1 MVRDLVMPKLG
12 LTMTEGVL
20 AEWRVLPGQPFKTGD
35 VLVVVETDK
44 IASEVEADSDGVLIE
59 TTIPAGETVA
69 VGTLIAR
76 WSADGSGAAP
86 APADGAA
93 PPTVGT
99 PAPSAKSGT
108 TAGTRSGPPPA
119 PVRDGERVL
128 STPLARRRAQALG
141 VDLTTVT
148 GSGPRGRIKMADVE
162 AAAQRQASA
171 PAATPE
177 PIRTPAADPIA
188 TPAGGRTKPSAMQ
201 ATIARRLTAAKRD
214 VPHFYLAAEA
224 EVSELMAL
232 RERLNADAEPG
243 LPRVS
248 MTHLVLAAVGRAL
261 AATPDMDRVWD
272 DASPGGEILSLG
284 QGDIGMAVDTPRGL
298 VAPVLRG
305 AAHLPLDQLA
315 REAAALTERARSGR
329 LTGEDFQGGA
339 ITVSN
344 AGMHN
349 VTFMT
354 SIINPGQSSILGV
367 GSVRSVFRP
376 DESGAPVLKRELG
389 LVLSA
394 DHRLFDGVAALAF
407 LNRIIAG
414 LERPLRLLRAP

>member
-20 AEWRVLPGQPFKTGD
+20 AEWRVSPGQPFKTGD

-44 IASEVEADSDGVLIE
+44 IASEIEADSDGVLIE
-59 TTIPAGETVA
+59 TTIPVGETVA
-69 VGTLIAR
+69 VGTPIAR
-76 WSADGSGAAP
+76 WSADGQRDGSGAVP
-86 APADGAA
+86 TPTAA
-93 PPTVGT
+93 PPTGET
-99 PAPSAKSGT
+99 APPA
-108 TAGTRSGPPPA
+108 RIPPLPA

-128 STPLARRRAQALG
+128 STPLARRRAQDLG

-162 AAAQRQASA
+162 AAAQRAASVPA
-171 PAATPE
+171 PAPE
-177 PIRTPAADPIA
+177 PAPSPIA
-188 TPAGGRTKPSAMQ
+188 ALAGERSKPSTMQ

-243 LPRVS
+243 SPRVS

-272 DASPGGEILSLG
+272 DATPGGEILSLG

-305 AAHLPLDQLA
+305 AAHLPLDRLA
-315 REAAALTERARSGR
+315 RDAAALTDRARNGR
-329 LTGEDFQGGA
+329 LGAEDFQGGA

-376 DESGAPVLKRELG
+376 DDASAPVLKRELG

-414 LERPLRLLRAP
+414 LERPLRLLRAT

>member
-20 AEWRVLPGQPFKTGD
+20 AEWRVRPGQPFKTGD

-44 IASEVEADSDGVLIE
+44 IASEIEADSDGVLIE
-59 TTIPAGETVA
+59 TTIPVGETVA
-69 VGTLIAR
+69 VGTPIAR
-76 WSADGSGAAP
+76 WSVDGRGNGSGAAP
-86 APADGAA
+86 GPATTAPPMAEPAPPAKAA
-93 PPTVGT
+93 PL
-99 PAPSAKSGT
+99 
-108 TAGTRSGPPPA
+108 PA

-128 STPLARRRAQALG
+128 STPLARRRAQDLG

-162 AAAQRQASA
+162 AAAQRAASA
-171 PAATPE
+171 PAPE
-177 PIRTPAADPIA
+177 PAPSPAAPL
-188 TPAGGRTKPSAMQ
+188 AGERSKPSTMQ
-201 ATIARRLTAAKRD
+201 ATIARRLTTAKRD

-232 RERLNADAEPG
+232 RETLNADAEPG

-272 DASPGGEILSLG
+272 DATPGGEILSLG

-305 AAHLPLDQLA
+305 AAHRPLDRLA
-315 REAAALTERARSGR
+315 RDAAALTDRARNGR
-329 LTGEDFQGGA
+329 LTAEDFQGGA

-367 GSVRSVFRP
+367 GSVRPVFRP
-376 DESGAPVLKRELG
+376 DGSGAPVLKRELG

-394 DHRLFDGVAALAF
+394 DHRLFDGVAALTF

>member
-20 AEWRVLPGQPFKTGD
+20 AEWRVSPGQPFKTGD

-59 TTIPAGETVA
+59 TTIPVGETVA
-69 VGTLIAR
+69 VGTPIAR

-86 APADGAA
+86 APVNGTASPAVEAPAPPAKAA
-93 PPTVGT
+93 PKTGPL
-99 PAPSAKSGT
+99 PAPL
-108 TAGTRSGPPPA
+108 
-119 PVRDGERVL
+119 RDGERVL
-128 STPLARRRAQALG
+128 STPLARRRAQDLG
-141 VDLTTVT
+141 VDLTTLT

-162 AAAQRQASA
+162 AAAQRPVS
-171 PAATPE
+171 
-177 PIRTPAADPIA
+177 TPAPVSE
-188 TPAGGRTKPSAMQ
+188 PALSPVAALAGERSKPTTMQ

-232 RERLNADAEPG
+232 REKLNADAEPG
-243 LPRVS
+243 SPRVS

-261 AATPDMDRVWD
+261 AATPDVDRVWD
-272 DASPGGEILSLG
+272 DSTPGGEILSLG
-284 QGDIGMAVDTPRGL
+284 RGDIGMAVDTPRGL

-305 AAHLPLDQLA
+305 GARLPLDRLA
-315 REAAALTERARSGR
+315 RDAAALTERARNGR
-329 LTGEDFQGGA
+329 LSAEDFEGGA

-414 LERPLRLLRAP
+414 LERPLRLLRTA

>member
-1 MVRDLVMPKLG
+1 MTMVRELVMPKLG

-20 AEWRVLPGQPFKTGD
+20 AEWRVSPGQPFRSGD
-35 VLVVVETDK
+35 VLLVVETDK

-69 VGTLIAR
+69 VGTPIAR
-76 WSADGSGAAP
+76 WSADGAGAAP
-86 APADGAA
+86 APEPAE
-93 PPTVGT
+93 T
-99 PAPSAKSGT
+99 PAAKPAPTPVST
-108 TAGTRSGPPPA
+108 NARPLPA
-119 PVRDGERVL
+119 PVRANGERIL
-128 STPLARRRAQALG
+128 STPLARRRAEGLG
-141 VDLTTVT
+141 VDLAMVA
-148 GSGPRGRIKMADVE
+148 GSGPRGRIKVADVE
-162 AAAQRQASA
+162 MAAQTQPAPQPAPQA
-171 PAATPE
+171 PKIETPTGE
-177 PIRTPAADPIA
+177 RS
-188 TPAGGRTKPSAMQ
+188 KPTTLQ
-201 ATIARRLTAAKRD
+201 ATVARRLTAAKRD

-224 EVSELMAL
+224 EVTELAAL
-232 RERLNADAEPG
+232 RDRLNADTESG
-243 LPRVS
+243 LPRIS

-261 AATPDMDRVWD
+261 AAMPEMDRVWD
-272 DASPGGEILSLG
+272 DEPSGGAILSLG

-305 AAHLPLDQLA
+305 AATLPLDRLA
-315 REAAALTERARSGR
+315 AEAASLTRRARDGR
-329 LTGEDFQGGA
+329 LTEEDFQGGA
-339 ITVSN
+339 VTVSN

-349 VTFMT
+349 VTYMT

-376 DESGAPVLKRELG
+376 DAAGAPVLKRELG

-394 DHRLFDGVAALAF
+394 DHRLFDGVTALAF

>member
-1 MVRDLVMPKLG
+1 MVRDLMMPKLG

-86 APADGAA
+86 APADGTA
-93 PPTVGT
+93 PQTAET
-99 PAPSAKSGT
+99 PAPPAKSGT
-108 TAGTRSGPPPA
+108 TAGTRSGPPPV

-177 PIRTPAADPIA
+177 AVRTPAAAPIT
-188 TPAGGRTKPSAMQ
+188 TPAGGRSKPSATQ

-272 DASPGGEILSLG
+272 DATPGGEILSLG

-315 REAAALTERARSGR
+315 REAAALTERARNGR
-329 LTGEDFQGGA
+329 LTGEDLQGGA

-349 VTFMT
+349 VTFMS

>member
-20 AEWRVLPGQPFKTGD
+20 AEWRVRPGQPFKTGD

-44 IASEVEADSDGVLIE
+44 IASEIEADSDGVLIE
-59 TTIPAGETVA
+59 TTIPVGETVA
-69 VGTLIAR
+69 VGTPIAR
-76 WSADGSGAAP
+76 WSADGSGA
-86 APADGAA
+86 
-93 PPTVGT
+93 V
-99 PAPSAKSGT
+99 
-108 TAGTRSGPPPA
+108 PA
-119 PVRDGERVL
+119 PVDGTASPTAEPLAPTAKTGAKTGPLPAPLRDGERVL
-128 STPLARRRAQALG
+128 STPLARRRAQDLG
-141 VDLTTVT
+141 VDLTTLT

-171 PAATPE
+171 PASVPAPE
-177 PIRTPAADPIA
+177 LAPITAA
-188 TPAGGRTKPSAMQ
+188 AGERSKPSTMQ

-272 DASPGGEILSLG
+272 DATPGGEILSLG

-305 AAHLPLDQLA
+305 AAHLSLDRLA

-329 LTGEDFQGGA
+329 LAAEDFQGGA

-414 LERPLRLLRAP
+414 LERPLRLLRTA

>member
-20 AEWRVLPGQPFKTGD
+20 AEWRVAPGQPFKAGD

-59 TTIPAGETVA
+59 TTIPVGETVA
-69 VGTLIAR
+69 VGVPIAR

-86 APADGAA
+86 APS
-93 PPTVGT
+93 PSPT
-99 PAPSAKSGT
+99 PAPMNGT
-108 TAGTRSGPPPA
+108 DVPAAEAPAPLVKAGPKPGPLPA
-119 PVRDGERVL
+119 PVRNGERVL
-128 STPLARRRAQALG
+128 STPLARRRAQDLG
-141 VDLTTVT
+141 VDLTALT

-162 AAAQRQASA
+162 AAAQRAASMPATAPEPA
-171 PAATPE
+171 PAPV
-177 PIRTPAADPIA
+177 AAA
-188 TPAGGRTKPSAMQ
+188 AGERSKPSTMQ

-243 LPRVS
+243 QPRVS

-272 DASPGGEILSLG
+272 ESTPGGEILSLG

-305 AAHLPLDQLA
+305 AARLPLDRLA
-315 REAAALTERARSGR
+315 RDAAALTDRARNGR
-329 LTGEDFQGGA
+329 LGAEDFQGGA

-414 LERPLRLLRAP
+414 LERPLRLLRTA

>member
-99 PAPSAKSGT
+99 PAPPAKSGT

-171 PAATPE
+171 PAAMPE

-188 TPAGGRTKPSAMQ
+188 TPAGGRSKPSATQ

-243 LPRVS
+243 LPRIS

-272 DASPGGEILSLG
+272 DATPGGEILSLG

-305 AAHLPLDQLA
+305 GAHLPLDQLA
-315 REAAALTERARSGR
+315 REAAALTERARNGR
-329 LTGEDFQGGA
+329 LTGEDLQGGA

-349 VTFMT
+349 VTFMS

>member
-20 AEWRVLPGQPFKTGD
+20 AEWRVSPGQPFKTGD

-44 IASEVEADSDGVLIE
+44 IASEIEADSDGVLIE
-59 TTIPAGETVA
+59 TTIPVGETVA
-69 VGTLIAR
+69 VGTPIAR
-76 WSADGSGAAP
+76 WSTDGRRDGSDAVP
-86 APADGAA
+86 TPTAA
-93 PPTVGT
+93 PPTGET
-99 PAPSAKSGT
+99 AEPAPPARI
-108 TAGTRSGPPPA
+108 APLPA

-128 STPLARRRAQALG
+128 STPLARRRAQDLG

-162 AAAQRQASA
+162 AAAQRAASVPA
-171 PAATPE
+171 PAPE
-177 PIRTPAADPIA
+177 PTPSPIA
-188 TPAGGRTKPSAMQ
+188 APAGGRSKPSTLQ

-232 RERLNADAEPG
+232 REKLNADAEPG
-243 LPRVS
+243 SPRVS

-272 DASPGGEILSLG
+272 DATPGGAILSLG
-284 QGDIGMAVDTPRGL
+284 QGDIGLAVDTPRGL

-305 AAHLPLDQLA
+305 AAHLPLDRLA
-315 REAAALTERARSGR
+315 RDAAALTDRARNGR
-329 LTGEDFQGGA
+329 LGAEDFQGGA

-376 DESGAPVLKRELG
+376 DDAGAPVLKRELG

-414 LERPLRLLRAP
+414 LERPLRLLRAT

>member
-1 MVRDLVMPKLG
+1 MVRELVMPKLG

-20 AEWRVLPGQPFKTGD
+20 AEWRVSPGQPFRSGD
-35 VLVVVETDK
+35 VLLVVETDK

-69 VGTLIAR
+69 VGTPIAR
-76 WSADGSGAAP
+76 WSANGAGAAP
-86 APADGAA
+86 APEPAE
-93 PPTVGT
+93 T
-99 PAPSAKSGT
+99 PAAIPTPTPVA
-108 TAGTRSGPPPA
+108 ANARPLPA
-119 PVRDGERVL
+119 PVRANGERIL
-128 STPLARRRAQALG
+128 STPLARRRAEGLG
-141 VDLTTVT
+141 VDLAMVA
-148 GSGPRGRIKMADVE
+148 GSGPRGRIKVADVE
-162 AAAQRQASA
+162 MAAQTRPAPQPAPQAPKVEASVA
-171 PAATPE
+171 E
-177 PIRTPAADPIA
+177 RS
-188 TPAGGRTKPSAMQ
+188 KPTTLQ

-224 EVSELMAL
+224 EVTELAAL
-232 RERLNADAEPG
+232 RDRLNADTESG
-243 LPRVS
+243 LPRIS

-261 AATPDMDRVWD
+261 AAMPEMDRVWD
-272 DASPGGEILSLG
+272 DEPSGGAILSLG

-305 AAHLPLDQLA
+305 AATLPLDRLA
-315 REAAALTERARSGR
+315 TEAASLTRRARDGR
-329 LTGEDFQGGA
+329 LTEEDFQGGA

-349 VTFMT
+349 VTYMT

-376 DESGAPVLKRELG
+376 DAAGAPVLKRELG

-394 DHRLFDGVAALAF
+394 DHRLFDGVTALAF